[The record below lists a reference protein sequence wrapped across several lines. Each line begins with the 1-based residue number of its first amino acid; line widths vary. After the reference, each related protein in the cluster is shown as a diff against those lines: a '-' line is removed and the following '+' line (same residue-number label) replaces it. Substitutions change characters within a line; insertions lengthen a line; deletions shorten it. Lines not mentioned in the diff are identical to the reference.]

1 MQCRA
6 VTRISTKRINW
17 LCFFLRLR
25 KREKVKMKLN
35 VNMTSST
42 EWKLQTRESHDGAYN
57 TIPRRMGAMTM
68 GERETWKIG
77 NSARRSTWIAF
88 TSVNCAGKSNGN
100 LGETKREIIV
110 DGCLCCSRF
119 LHDFFRVTK
128 ERGNTGRVCVSLL
141 GWKRFFWSNR
151 HNLTRQFKR

>member
-1 MQCRA
+1 
-6 VTRISTKRINW
+6 
-17 LCFFLRLR
+17 
-25 KREKVKMKLN
+25 
-35 VNMTSST
+35 MTVHT
-42 EWKLQTRESHDGAYN
+42 MRYHEA
-57 TIPRRMGAMTM
+57 MGAMTM

-128 ERGNTGRVCVSLL
+128 ERGNTGRVCASLFWDGNVSS
-141 GWKRFFWSNR
+141 GQIVI
-151 HNLTRQFKR
+151 T